1 MATTDRVLQRAH
13 SFLARHRGEPAVGDT
28 FGYFTEHPLAALNQR
43 RLGAILDVLVARREE
58 LGRPLRVLDLACG
71 GGLISCAVAET
82 GNTVLGLDSSAI
94 EIELAQAFA
103 REQEFA
109 ASFRQVDLI
118 DDPDWESVVR
128 QELGA
133 APDVV
138 VLAYALHHL
147 PRVESFAE
155 RLGRFLE
162 PGALLIVNEENPWS
176 PLFALKHQYRTWVK
190 RNTDIEWHRS
200 YAAWRAL
207 LEASGF
213 DVAVPSGLDPVPALG
228 RFAPRLCWSLVFQAT
243 RSP

>member
-1 MATTDRVLQRAH
+1 
-13 SFLARHRGEPAVGDT
+13 
-28 FGYFTEHPLAALNQR
+28 
-43 RLGAILDVLVARREE
+43 
-58 LGRPLRVLDLACG
+58 LDLACG
-71 GGLISCAVAET
+71 GGLIACAVAAT

-94 EIELAQAFA
+94 EIELARTFA
-103 REQEFA
+103 REQEPG
-109 ASFRQVDLI
+109 ASFQQVDLI
-118 DDPDWESVVR
+118 DDPGWESVVR

-155 RLGRFLE
+155 RLGRLLE
-162 PGALLIVNEENPWS
+162 PGALLVVNEENPRS

-190 RNTDIEWHRS
+190 RNTDLEWHRS
-200 YAAWRAL
+200 YPAWRSL

-213 DVAVPSGLDPVPALG
+213 DVAAPRGLDPVPALG
-228 RFAPRLCWSLVFQAT
+228 RLVPHLCWSLVFHAT